1 MDNEPTN
8 PIFAR
13 AIVLLVAVAA
23 AGGAVFALGRSSTEP
38 AGEGLPASPVQG
50 MVNAD
55 DTVLAAPVE
64 TSSTTRPVLA
74 VTPAGGEDAGV
85 GAGAGATAGAE
96 ASTTPSTVASTS
108 PPTTVG
114 PPTSASTVLVSS
126 TAPPPADS
134 STTTIAVSSTTS
146 TPGDPSTTTSMPPT
160 TDPSGISE
168 VELEIAR
175 LTNELR
181 TNPNGPLRRE
191 GPVINCD
198 GRLPID
204 QATGLYQPVAA
215 VEVHPE
221 ASLQVA
227 RPWSAQMT
235 TDLQHR
241 PEAGIPALIAAGIQ
255 VMAAG
260 ENIAYH
266 NFPDTAYR
274 HFAGWRESD
283 GHFCNLMDPT
293 FTHLGVGESL
303 GADGFSYATQNFFS
317 MS

>member
-8 PIFAR
+8 PIIAR

-23 AGGAVFALGRSSTEP
+23 AGGAVFALGRSGPEP
-38 AGEGLPASPVQG
+38 VGEELPASPVQG

-55 DTVLAAPVE
+55 GSVLGAQVE
-64 TSSTTRPVLA
+64 TSSTRPVLSVIA
-74 VTPAGGEDAGV
+74 P
-85 GAGAGATAGAE
+85 GAGSADSAE
-96 ASTTPSTVASTS
+96 GSTTVSTVASTL
-108 PPTTVG
+108 PPSTVAVVSTTVA
-114 PPTSASTVLVSS
+114 PS
-126 TAPPPADS
+126 TAPSSTESSTSTMLD
-134 STTTIAVSSTTS
+134 STTTSV
-146 TPGDPSTTTSMPPT
+146 PGESSTTTSMPST
-160 TDPSGISE
+160 TDPSGLTAI
-168 VELEIAR
+168 ELEIAR

-191 GPVINCD
+191 GPVIDCGGNV
-198 GRLPID
+198 PID
-204 QATGLYQPVAA
+204 PATGLYRPVPA
-215 VEVHPE
+215 VEVHPA

-241 PEAGIPALIAAGIQ
+241 PEAGIPALIDAGIS
-255 VMAAG
+255 VMTAG

-266 NFPDTAYR
+266 NFPDTAFR

-293 FTHLGVGESL
+293 FTHVGVGESQ

-317 MS
+317 MMS